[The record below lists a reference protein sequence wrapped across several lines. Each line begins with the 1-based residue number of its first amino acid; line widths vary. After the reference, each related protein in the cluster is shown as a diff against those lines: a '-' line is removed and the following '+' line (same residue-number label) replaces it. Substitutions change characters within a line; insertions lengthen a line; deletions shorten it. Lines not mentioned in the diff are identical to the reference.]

1 MLLLALSCALRGVEG
16 TRLAPEDPVM
26 LGWRLVP
33 GQELSYAF
41 TTTHTVDDQ
50 SLVREEHWTYLVRD
64 VDAEGVA
71 YLEGRLTAFGVQG
84 VEDADEARE
93 AEEARLAEAPVG
105 LSLAMDG
112 RVVDLHGQSWG
123 DQLVHRVLAVKLADV
138 AVTVGDSWEDPAVVR
153 PLVDVLPVGVDV
165 ALEASQTFEGLYAR
179 GGRVQARVR
188 TRAALSADR
197 AELPGI
203 WVQGDAWWDLQAG
216 QLASRTLELSLLGQD
231 GGDPGVLT
239 LEARQL
245 R

>member
-1 MLLLALSCALRGVEG
+1 MLLLALSCALRGLEG
-16 TRLAPEDPVM
+16 TRLAPEDPVL

-33 GQELSYAF
+33 GQELAYAF
-41 TTTHTVDDQ
+41 TTTHTLDELSVT
-50 SLVREEHWTYLVRD
+50 REEHWSYLVRD
-64 VDAEGVA
+64 VDADGVA

-84 VEDADEARE
+84 VEGAAEAQE
-93 AEEARLAEAPVG
+93 AEEARLSEAPVA

-112 RVVDLHGQSWG
+112 RLVDLHGQSWG
-123 DQLVHRVLAVKLADV
+123 DQLVHRMLAVKLSET
-138 AVTVGDSWEDPAVVR
+138 AVTVGDAWEDPAVVR

-179 GGRVQARVR
+179 GGRVQTRLR

-203 WVQGDAWWDLQAG
+203 WVQGDAWWDLQDG
-216 QLASRTLELSLLGQD
+216 QLASRTLQLSLLGQD